1 MKKSP
6 KKTTKKRT
14 TIEDLARMFANSFSE
29 LSGRVDGLQDEMRA
43 GFKKSDDQFEKVNH
57 RLDVHIAQTAQ
68 GFEDVDKRFDS
79 LEAGTHR
86 RLTIVET
93 TLKTLA
99 KN

>member
-1 MKKSP
+1 M
-6 KKTTKKRT
+6 
-14 TIEDLARMFANSFSE
+14 TIEDLARMMAAEFSNMYRVIESGKSE
-29 LSGRVDGLQDEMRA
+29 LRA
-43 GFKKSDDQFEKVNH
+43 EFRQGFEKVNH

-93 TLKTLA
+93 TLKTLV
-99 KN
+99 KK